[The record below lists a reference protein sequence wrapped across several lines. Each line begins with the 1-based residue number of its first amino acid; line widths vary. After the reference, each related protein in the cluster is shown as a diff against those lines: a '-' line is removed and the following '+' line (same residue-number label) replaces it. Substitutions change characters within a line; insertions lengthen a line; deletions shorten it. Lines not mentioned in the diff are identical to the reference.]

1 MATIALLGATGRS
14 GVLFTELAL
23 QQGHT
28 IQALVRD
35 PLKMTIQHPRLRVTK
50 GDALN
55 PADIN
60 NILEGADGVISFLG
74 QDKARQPDL
83 QTKATSLIINGMK
96 TRKLRRLISVTG
108 GGVRDATQDKP
119 GFMDNLIVFIMKNLA
134 GASPRNA
141 LADGISHAELI
152 KQSGLDWTIVR
163 GPMLTDDPAK
173 GTYQVGYVG
182 TVGGIKLTRAD
193 LAAFVLKEWE
203 GREWTGKM
211 PFVTNG

>member
-14 GVLFTELAL
+14 GVPFTKLAL

-35 PLKMTIQHPRLRVTK
+35 PLKVTVQHPQLRIIK
-50 GDALN
+50 GNALN
-55 PADIN
+55 PADIGKV
-60 NILEGADGVISFLG
+60 LQGADGVVSFLG
-74 QDKARQPDL
+74 QDKASQPDL
-83 QTKATSLIINGMK
+83 QTKATDLIISGMK
-96 TRKLRRLISVTG
+96 TRQLRRLISVTG
-108 GGVRDATQDKP
+108 GGVRDTVQDKP

-134 GASPRNA
+134 GAGPRNA
-141 LADGISHAELI
+141 LADGISHADRI

-173 GTYQVGYVG
+173 GTHQVGYVG
-182 TVGGIKLTRAD
+182 TVGGIKLPRAD
-193 LAAFVLKEWE
+193 LAAFVLDEWE
-203 GREWTGKM
+203 SGEWTGKM

>member
-14 GVLFTELAL
+14 GVPFTKLAL

-28 IQALVRD
+28 IHALVRD
-35 PLKMTIQHPRLRVTK
+35 PLKMTIQHPQLRVIK

-55 PADIN
+55 PVSIN
-60 NILEGADGVISFLG
+60 NILEGADGVVSFLG
-74 QDKARQPDL
+74 QDKASEADL
-83 QTKATSLIINGMK
+83 QTKATSLIISAMK
-96 TRKLRRLISVTG
+96 ARQLRRFISITG
-108 GGVRDATQDKP
+108 GGVRDAAHDKP
-119 GFMDNLIVFIMKNLA
+119 GFMDNMIVFIMKNLA

-152 KQSGLDWTIVR
+152 KQSGLNWTIVR
-163 GPMLTDDPAK
+163 GPMLTDDPAR
-173 GTYQVGYVG
+173 GTYKVGYVG

-193 LAAFVLKEWE
+193 LAAFVLEEWE
-203 GREWTGKM
+203 NGEWTGKM